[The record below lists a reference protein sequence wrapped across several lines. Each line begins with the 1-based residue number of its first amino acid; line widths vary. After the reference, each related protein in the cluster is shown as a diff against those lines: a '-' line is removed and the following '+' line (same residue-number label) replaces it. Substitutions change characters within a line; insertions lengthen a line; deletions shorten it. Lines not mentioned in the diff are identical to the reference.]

1 MVKWGAAYRVV
12 RPHWRP
18 CSQVEFGPYSIL
30 FVVNKGPS
38 TKKINIWTLIH
49 YKHFTSTAHC
59 KLLNHT
65 LHSCSFLIKFSYETL
80 IIAIV
85 HKLSWTPVDK
95 WASKYAMRLS
105 FFWLLMTELFC
116 LQNCGHGINKQ
127 RSKTLDMTLRAQA
140 FKLNTW
146 EAPLLLW
153 QWENNRWYES
163 PKRHIKSS
171 SNPAMQI
178 SQWLA

>member
-1 MVKWGAAYRVV
+1 MVKWGM
-12 RPHWRP
+12 P

-30 FVVNKGPS
+30 FVVNKGLS

-59 KLLNHT
+59 KLLNYT
-65 LHSCSFLIKFSYETL
+65 LHSYCSFLIKFSYETL

-105 FFWLLMTELFC
+105 FFWLMTELFC
-116 LQNCGHGINKQ
+116 LQYCGHGINKQ

-140 FKLNTW
+140 FKLYTW
-146 EAPLLLW
+146 EAPYLCGN
-153 QWENNRWYES
+153 EKPIDGMKA
-163 PKRHIKSS
+163 PKGILR
-171 SNPAMQI
+171 AAATQ
-178 SQWLA
+178 QCR